1 MTVQECAMAEIPQKI
16 KATEL
21 PQGIN
26 SCRFIYFSELLK
38 RPICVGKINNRIGKL
53 TDLVFALTETYPEV
67 VGIYIEHGWGNPTT
81 FIPWARVLRVE
92 DDAMFVQPP
101 EEGSEYPPFVD
112 QPGWILLDK
121 HLMGRTIVD
130 MDDRRV
136 EVVNDVQLI
145 EAKGRL
151 ILIHVDISFNGFLRR
166 WGMGRLRWIKD
177 DLISWKYVQPLSVED
192 AVSTDKVS
200 LSVTRKQ
207 IHDLPSEDLA
217 DILEELGKEEK
228 HALFSALDS
237 EKAAETLAEAEPRT
251 QRQIIAKLRTERA
264 RNIFSEMTIPQL
276 AALFSIL
283 PHDYVSHSMGLLPRE
298 QADRVRVILS
308 EREATARGMMSRV
321 FLTMPK
327 ETTVGD
333 ALATIRHSG
342 MESGNIS
349 YLYIVDESG
358 TRLAGVVDLRDLILA
373 EDRLILGE
381 IMTTPVVTA
390 EEDDVQDD
398 LAELFAKYHYRMIP
412 VVDGSDNIL
421 GVIHYNDIMKGVET
435 RVKI

>member
-1 MTVQECAMAEIPQKI
+1 MAEMNQKV
-16 KATEL
+16 KVLDL
-21 PQGIN
+21 PHGIG

-38 RPICVGKINNRIGKL
+38 RPICIGKIRNRIGKL

-67 VGIYIEHGWGNPTT
+67 VGIYIEHGWGKPTT
-81 FIPWARVLRVE
+81 FIPWTRVLRVE

-101 EEGSEYPPFVD
+101 EDGTEYPPFVD

-151 ILIHVDISFNGFLRR
+151 ILVHVDISFNGFLRR
-166 WGMGRLRWIKD
+166 WGMGNLHWIKD

-207 IHDLPSEDLA
+207 IHELPSEDLA

-251 QRQIIAKLRTERA
+251 QRQIIANLRTERA
-264 RNIFSEMTIPQL
+264 RNIFSEMSIPQL
-276 AALFSIL
+276 AALFSVL
-283 PHDYVSHSMGLLPRE
+283 PHDHVSDLMGLLPKE

-321 FLTMPK
+321 FLTMPI

-333 ALATIRHSG
+333 ALAKIRHSG
-342 MESGNIS
+342 MESGNVS

-358 TRLAGVVDLRDLILA
+358 TRLAGVVDLRELILA
-373 EDRLILGE
+373 ANHLTLGE
-381 IMTTPVVTA
+381 IMATPVVTA